1 MRHGVQ
7 WKRVQTNT
15 QICKCTE
22 AMLFPGP
29 PDELIYIWRTRPVTF
44 SPRRDNILLVLKW
57 RGWFLVDY
65 CGEAETQTLCV
76 WFSWAQLNKLSFSQ
90 FWNCVPPPC
99 SFPSQCRRAAQWVVL
114 RSRDPCYWGICLRV
128 LFFCILIQWP
138 LGLYW
143 LSSPLCDGDAFPY
156 YLKVVCS
163 CKGKL
168 DMQHIPLRKK
178 KQVRNSSTTFYWN
191 YSR

>member
-29 PDELIYIWRTRPVTF
+29 PDELMYIWRTRPVTF

-57 RGWFLVDY
+57 RGWFLVDH

-90 FWNCVPPPC
+90 FWNCVPPPVFFSLSMQEGCTVSGSQKQGPLLLRNLPQC
-99 SFPSQCRRAAQWVVL
+99 SFFLYSNSMAT
-114 RSRDPCYWGICLRV
+114 
-128 LFFCILIQWP
+128 WP
-138 LGLYW
+138 PLTF
-143 LSSPLCDGDAFPY
+143 LSTLWWWCFPLLP
-156 YLKVVCS
+156 
-163 CKGKL
+163 
-168 DMQHIPLRKK
+168 
-178 KQVRNSSTTFYWN
+178 
-191 YSR
+191 

>member
-57 RGWFLVDY
+57 RGWFLVDR
-65 CGEAETQTLCV
+65 CGQAETQTLCV
-76 WFSWAQLNKLSFSQ
+76 WFSPAKQIVFQ
-90 FWNCVPPPC
+90 
-99 SFPSQCRRAAQWVVL
+99 AVL
-114 RSRDPCYWGICLRV
+114 TVSPLPV
-128 LFFCILIQWP
+128 LFP
-138 LGLYW
+138 LNAGGLHSEW
-143 LSSPLCDGDAFPY
+143 ISEAA
-156 YLKVVCS
+156 
-163 CKGKL
+163 
-168 DMQHIPLRKK
+168 I
-178 KQVRNSSTTFYWN
+178 
-191 YSR
+191 